1 MNGQQLKNSI
11 LQMAVQGKLVPQD
24 PNDEPASVLI
34 QRIREEKEKLIKEKK
49 IKKEKNPSYIFRGSD
64 NLHYEK
70 IGDAAPVCISK
81 QVPFDIPDSWE
92 WIRLGELT
100 YNHGQ
105 KKPDTVFSYIDIG
118 SIDNLNQKLNSVD
131 NHLEPDNAPS
141 RARKIVEKWD
151 IIYSTVRP
159 YLHNMCIIDKDFMHP
174 PIASTGFAVM
184 ACLADYCR
192 FFLFYYLLS
201 PCFDNYANNRENS
214 KGVAYP
220 AINDERLYRAL
231 IPVPPME
238 EQQRIVAK
246 IEQILPYIKEYELSE
261 SRIGQLNAAFPEQ
274 LKKSIL
280 QEAVQGKLVP
290 QDPSDE
296 PASILLE
303 KIAKEK
309 EKLIKEGKIKKQK
322 SLPAIT
328 EDEIPFDIPNSW
340 KWVKLSEIIYFRMG
354 KTPPRAEI
362 EYWSNDVPWVS
373 IADMVN
379 GSTISETKEMV
390 SNEAIAKKFGG
401 QITPKGTMIMSF
413 KLTIGKVSIL
423 GIDAV
428 HNEAIISIIPF
439 INDNFITRNYLMHVL
454 PYLSTFGSSKKAIM
468 GFTLNSSSL
477 SNLLIPLPPLEEQKR
492 IVAKIEELMPLID
505 NFNKA

>member
-1 MNGQQLKNSI
+1 M
-11 LQMAVQGKLVPQD
+11 
-24 PNDEPASVLI
+24 
-34 QRIREEKEKLIKEKK
+34 
-49 IKKEKNPSYIFRGSD
+49 
-64 NLHYEK
+64 
-70 IGDAAPVCISK
+70 CISK

-118 SIDNLNQKLNSVD
+118 SIDNLNQKLNSVE
-131 NHLEPDNAPS
+131 NHLEPGNAPS

-290 QDPSDE
+290 QDPSEE
-296 PASILLE
+296 PASALLE
-303 KIAKEK
+303 RIREEK
-309 EKLIKEGKIKKQK
+309 ARLVKEGMIKKDKNESVIFRRDNSYYEK
-322 SLPAIT
+322 SNGI
-328 EDEIPFDIPNSW
+328 ERCIDEEIPFEIPDSWEWVRLGNVCKIARGGSPRPIKQYLTESPDGINWIKIGDTDKDSKYINS
-340 KWVKLSEIIYFRMG
+340 
-354 KTPPRAEI
+354 
-362 EYWSNDVPWVS
+362 
-373 IADMVN
+373 
-379 GSTISETKEMV
+379 TKEKIIV
-390 SNEAIAKKFGG
+390 EGVTKSRLVH
-401 QITPKGTMIMSF
+401 KGDFLLTNSMSF
-413 KLTIGKVSIL
+413 GRPYIL
-423 GIDAV
+423 NIDGCI
-428 HNEAIISIIPF
+428 H
-439 INDNFITRNYLMHVL
+439 DGWLM
-454 PYLSTFGSSKKAIM
+454 
-468 GFTLNSSSL
+468 L
-477 SNLLIPLPPLEEQKR
+477 SNYQTVYDKDFLYYMLSSRFAYYQFCGVVSGAVVKNLNTDKVEISLMPLPPLAEQQR
-492 IVAKIEELMPLID
+492 IVAKIEQFLAMIKGL
-505 NFNKA
+505 

>member
-1 MNGQQLKNSI
+1 MT
-11 LQMAVQGKLVPQD
+11 D
-24 PNDEPASVLI
+24 T
-34 QRIREEKEKLIKEKK
+34 
-49 IKKEKNPSYIFRGSD
+49 
-64 NLHYEK
+64 
-70 IGDAAPVCISK
+70 
-81 QVPFDIPDSWE
+81 VPFDIPDSWE

-118 SIDNLNQKLNSVD
+118 SIDNLNQKLNSVE

-192 FFLFYYLLS
+192 FFLLYYLLS

-280 QEAVQGKLVP
+280 QEAIQGKMIP

-296 PASILLE
+296 PASVLLE
-303 KIAKEK
+303 RIWEDKAR
-309 EKLIKEGKIKKQK
+309 LIKEGKIKKDKNESVIFRRDNSYYEKIRDGEPMCIEEQ
-322 SLPAIT
+322 LPF
-328 EDEIPFDIPNSW
+328 EIPDSW
-340 KWVKLSEIIYFRMG
+340 CWCRLSNILTKLSDGTHSTPKYVSSGVPFLSVKDISGG
-354 KTPPRAEI
+354 KINFANCKYISEI
-362 EYWSNDVPWVS
+362 E
-373 IADMVN
+373 
-379 GSTISETKEMV
+379 
-390 SNEAIAKKFGG
+390 
-401 QITPKGTMIMSF
+401 
-413 KLTIGKVSIL
+413 
-423 GIDAV
+423 
-428 HNEAIISIIPF
+428 HNELYKRCDPEFGDVLLTKVGTTGIPVIVDTEKQFSLFVSVALLKFNKNYIFNKYLLYAILSPLVQCQAG
-439 INDNFITRNYLMHVL
+439 DNTRGVGNKNWVIRDIARTLL
-454 PYLSTFGSSKKAIM
+454 PI
-468 GFTLNSSSL
+468 
-477 SNLLIPLPPLEEQKR
+477 PPLAEQQR
-492 IVAKIEELMPLID
+492 IVAKIEQFLAMIKGL
-505 NFNKA
+505 